1 MNRILLKST
10 KQSNSLVLFLEK
22 RFNIKVHYLNIDD
35 MDYSKND
42 ICEYFEFE
50 CFGRNIYIYKIR
62 IDKKYVIK
70 NKYNKL
76 TKSLIKKIIKSAIK
90 NRNNN

>member
-42 ICEYFEFE
+42 ICEHFDFE
-50 CFGRNIYIYKIR
+50 CFDRNIYIYKIR